1 MRRTQSS
8 ILDALDSSKRDFTVV
23 LSLIVFRIGYRMLVQ
38 LAEVSDAMQD
48 ELCLIEKWLQ
58 GPDSQLY
65 GSAYESE

>member
-1 MRRTQSS
+1 M
-8 ILDALDSSKRDFTVV
+8 V